1 MDDAAGLMDFVVG
14 IGLFFYLLK
23 ARLSGL
29 AAQEGGTNLSKMIFA
44 IAALP
49 VLLASSAVLAAGAKP
64 TAATSTTPG
73 FVLTGTG
80 GVQAFN
86 LPSFDTG
93 YFGHSANSTILGGM
107 IGANLTGVVGEQGDR
122 DVLLGLSIFGAWGSG
137 TTTFNDT
144 FSGQGTVA
152 FSGMSLPGNNGTPS
166 TIALSVTPPTASSH
180 VTDNNPQGG
189 GSASNVDSAGGTQNI
204 GTVQA
209 AATGNSFALA
219 NVANSG
225 STTGSA
231 AYGAIADT
239 SGGIFIGTG
248 DLSNLSITTSVTRSV
263 GYGGGDATIGLN
275 THVND
280 TTQLLVYGGPS
291 VRVLSE
297 SDTTKVTA
305 NMAALQ
311 PSVVTFPNF
320 AVTNTDQLNSMYWGG
335 VIGTSVAFQASPG
348 IQVNLGGEAGLYDV
362 HSSWSGQSSYST
374 CCGNFDASSPVSG
387 ASPALNVSSPSMT
400 QDLGNAFGYA
410 LRGNGG
416 VSFDMGGNKTLTL
429 GANAEYLSRVA
440 QVNHGTLSA
449 SSNTGGAATFD
460 SSAPAMSVPGPTFSW
475 GSMISYGA
483 SVSLSGHFD

>member
-1 MDDAAGLMDFVVG
+1 
-14 IGLFFYLLK
+14 
-23 ARLSGL
+23 
-29 AAQEGGTNLSKMIFA
+29 MIFA

-64 TAATSTTPG
+64 TAAPSTTPG

-144 FSGQGTVA
+144 FSGQGTVQITGISA
-152 FSGMSLPGNNGTPS
+152 PANNPPAPS
-166 TIALSVTPPTASSH
+166 TISLLV
-180 VTDNNPQGG
+180 GG
-189 GSASNVDSAGGTQNI
+189 GSASSDVTLHNPEGGGATTSVSSGGGTQNI
-204 GTVQA
+204 GTVNPA
-209 AATGNSFALA
+209 LTGSGFIVA

-225 STTGSA
+225 TGSA
-231 AYGAIADT
+231 AYGAIADS
-239 SGGIFIGTG
+239 SGGVFLATG

-275 THVND
+275 SHVND
-280 TTQLLVYGGPS
+280 TTQLMFYGGPS

-311 PSVVTFPNF
+311 PSQVTFPNF
-320 AVTNTDQLNSMYWGG
+320 AITNADQLNSMYWGG

-362 HSSWSGQSSYST
+362 HSSWTGQSSYST
-374 CCGNFDASSPVSG
+374 CCGNFDAQSKVPG
-387 ASPALNVSSPSMT
+387 ASPSLNVSSPSMT
-400 QDLGNAFGYA
+400 QDLGNGFGYA

-449 SSNTGGAATFD
+449 SSNTGGTANFSSPATPI
-460 SSAPAMSVPGPTFSW
+460 AGPTFSW